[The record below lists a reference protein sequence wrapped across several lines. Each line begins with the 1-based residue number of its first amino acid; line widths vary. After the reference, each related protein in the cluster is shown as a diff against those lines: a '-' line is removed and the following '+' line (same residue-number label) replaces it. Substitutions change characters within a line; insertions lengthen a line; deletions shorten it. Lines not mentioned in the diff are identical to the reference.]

1 VFTRRGTGSERHGRK
16 TGVAGSAIVSTVL
29 QAPGPPPPGFA
40 PALVGAVH
48 RANIGVVVAVE
59 SGGDFRCNFANECV
73 VSLVGKLPRRVPED
87 LGFVDEDERSIR
99 AFLASDGPG
108 AITLDS
114 VGRRGATD
122 AGVLRVVASKVK
134 KDGRR
139 AAVLF
144 LYDVFARS
152 VAERAL
158 AESEA
163 RFRRLLD
170 AAPDGIVLST
180 LSRFIYANPALVRL
194 LGYSKMEELIATPVA
209 RHVHPAD
216 LPSARRIARD
226 LLARGEPQVTGR
238 LRVLRKDHGVVELDV
253 RAISIE
259 WDGEV
264 ALLAIARDMTERK
277 RIQAQLI
284 HADRLGAMGTLA
296 AGVAHEINNPL
307 AYLMLNIQYLM
318 RELPRFDG
326 DRARLSVLLER
337 LGEAEHGARRV
348 SAIVSDLRTFGR
360 PERTDRGPVSVVDAV
375 SAAVK
380 ITAPHFRHRAKV
392 CESYD
397 GAPVVDA
404 SAVRLEQVFV
414 NLLVN
419 AAQAIPDGDP
429 DGNEVTVRVRR
440 DEGRVVVEVT
450 DTGAGIPAGVI
461 DRVFDPFFTTKPRGV
476 GTGLGLPTSL
486 GIVTS
491 LGGEITVSS
500 TAGVGTT
507 FRVFLPA
514 LPANVRAAESTVPP
528 TPADMALPKPSR
540 MRLLVVDDEPL
551 VADMLRRALSE
562 EHDVTVTTDAK
573 TALDHLLGENEVD
586 LIFCDLLMPKM
597 SGMDL
602 YDELRSKRPG
612 VEQRMVFM
620 TGGAFTERAA
630 QFLSVVPNPKM
641 SKPFDLRE
649 IERVL
654 LRARTK
660 K

>member
-1 VFTRRGTGSERHGRK
+1 VLSVPGS
-16 TGVAGSAIVSTVL
+16 
-29 QAPGPPPPGFA
+29 PPPGFA
-40 PALVGAVH
+40 PALVEAVR
-48 RANIGVVVAVE
+48 RANIGVVVAIDV
-59 SGGDFRCNFANECV
+59 GGVFRCKFANECV

-87 LGFVDEDERSIR
+87 LGFIDDDERRIR
-99 AFLASDGPG
+99 AFLESEGPG
-108 AITLDS
+108 SLTLDN

-122 AGVLRVVASKVK
+122 AGLLRVVASKVL

-139 AAVLF
+139 SAVLF
-144 LYDVFARS
+144 LYDVFARTL
-152 VAERAL
+152 VERAL

-180 LSRFIYANPALVRL
+180 IRRFIYANPALVRM
-194 LGYSKMEELIATPVA
+194 LGYSRMEELTVSPVG
-209 RHVHPAD
+209 RHVHPGD
-216 LPSARRIARD
+216 QPSALRIAKD
-226 LLARGEPQVTGR
+226 LLERGQPQASGR
-238 LRVLRKDHGVVELDV
+238 LRVLRKDHGIVELDV
-253 RAISIE
+253 RAIAIE
-259 WDGEV
+259 WDSEI
-264 ALLAIARDMTERK
+264 ALLAIARDMTER
-277 RIQAQLI
+277 RRVQAQLI

-326 DRARLSVLLER
+326 DPARLGVLLER

-348 SAIVSDLRTFGR
+348 STIVGDLRTFGR
-360 PERTDRGPVSVVDAV
+360 PERTARGPVSVVHAV

-380 ITAPHFRHRAKV
+380 MTAPHFKHRARLR
-392 CESYD
+392 EEYD
-397 GAPVVDA
+397 AAPVVDA

-419 AAQAIPDGDP
+419 AAQAIAEGNP
-429 DGNEVTVRVRR
+429 DGNEVLVRVRL
-440 DEGRVVVEVT
+440 EGERVVVEVS
-450 DTGAGIPAGVI
+450 DTGVGIPADI
-461 DRVFDPFFTTKPRGV
+461 LDRVFDPFFTTKPRGV

-486 GIVTS
+486 GIVNS
-491 LGGEITVSS
+491 LGGEITVTS
-500 TAGVGTT
+500 AVGVGTT
-507 FRVFLPA
+507 VRVFLHA
-514 LPANVRAAESTVPP
+514 LSADVRAAESSIPP
-528 TPADMALPKPSR
+528 PFFETALPKPPR
-540 MRLLVVDDEPL
+540 ARLLVVDDEPL

-573 TALDHLLGENEVD
+573 TALDHLLGEGEFD

-602 YDELRSKRPG
+602 YDELRARRPG
-612 VEQRMVFM
+612 LEERIVFM

-641 SKPFDLRE
+641 SKPFDLTE

-654 LRARTK
+654 ARARPK
-660 K
+660 

>member
-1 VFTRRGTGSERHGRK
+1 MDRAERTGGRFERYS
-16 TGVAGSAIVSTVL
+16 SAVL
-29 QAPGPPPPGFA
+29 AAHDPTPPGFA
-40 PALVGAVH
+40 PALVDAVR

-59 SGGDFRCNFANECV
+59 AGGVFRCRFANECV
-73 VSLVGKLPRRVPED
+73 VNLIGKLPRRVPED
-87 LGFVDEDERSIR
+87 LALVDEDERSLR
-99 AFLASDGPG
+99 AFLESDGPG
-108 AITLDS
+108 SLTLDS
-114 VGRRGATD
+114 VGRRGAAD
-122 AGVLRVVASKVK
+122 AGMLRIVASKVLEN
-134 KDGRR
+134 GRR
-139 AAVLF
+139 SAVLF
-144 LYDVFARS
+144 LYDVFARTL
-152 VAERAL
+152 AERAL

-180 LSRFIYANPALVRL
+180 VRRVIYANPALVRM
-194 LGYSKMEELIATPVA
+194 LGYASMEELTSLPA
-209 RHVHPAD
+209 RQHVHVAD
-216 LPSARRIARD
+216 QAEALRIAEE
-226 LLARGEPQVTGR
+226 LLVLGERYSSGR
-238 LRVLRKDHGVVELDV
+238 VRVLRKDHGIVEVDV
-253 RAISIE
+253 RAMTIE
-259 WDGEV
+259 WDGEL
-264 ALLAIARDMTERK
+264 ALMGIARDLSER
-277 RIQAQLI
+277 RRVQAQLI

-326 DRARLSVLLER
+326 DPARLNVLLER

-348 SAIVSDLRTFGR
+348 SAIVGDLRTFGR
-360 PERTDRGPVSVVDAV
+360 PEQTERGPVSVVQAV

-380 ITAPHFRHRAKV
+380 MTAPHFKHRARIR
-392 CESYD
+392 EEYL

-419 AAQAIPDGDP
+419 AAQATPEGDA
-429 DGNEVTVRVRR
+429 DRNEVTVRVRR
-440 DEGRVVVEVT
+440 DGERVVVEVT
-450 DTGAGIPAGVI
+450 DTGVGIPAEI
-461 DRVFDPFFTTKPRGV
+461 LDKVFDPFFTTKPRGV

-491 LGGEITVSS
+491 LGGEITVTS
-500 TAGVGTT
+500 TVGVGTT
-507 FRVFLPA
+507 FRVFLRA
-514 LPANVRAAESTVPP
+514 LEPDARVAESSIPP
-528 TPADMALPKPSR
+528 PFTEASPKPLR
-540 MRLLVVDDEPL
+540 ARLLVVDDEPL
-551 VADMLRRALSE
+551 VADMLFRALSE

-573 TALDHLLGENEVD
+573 TALDYLLGGAEYD

-602 YDELRSKRPG
+602 YQELRSKRPG
-612 VEQRMVFM
+612 LEERIVFM

-641 SKPFDLRE
+641 SKPFDLNE

-654 LRARTK
+654 MRARARA
-660 K
+660 